1 MTVKTAGTAQGP
13 AFPKASAIFP
23 TQKDEAVAHYA
34 LERLTNKVL
43 AREYRTVLPSEQ
55 ALAREIEK
63 AREELQKAPGRLKR

>member
-23 TQKDEAVAHYA
+23 TQKNEAVAHYV

-43 AREYRTVLPSEQ
+43 AREYRTMSRQ
-55 ALAREIEK
+55 RNYW
-63 AREELQKAPGRLKR
+63 PGKLKRRGKSSGKCRTD